1 MDNFG
6 RNWFAFTFPP
16 PLYLLSSNFNF
27 GFFSPRRT
35 REKFVL
41 LVLFNK
47 NIYREKIPLQ
57 MKFQRRIA
65 LYTPPEGAMKFNEN
79 WRELWNFPNFPVP
92 ARLKISNENGK
103 RL

>member
-1 MDNFG
+1 MEEIDLHLHF
-6 RNWFAFTFPP
+6 
-16 PLYLLSSNFNF
+16 LLLFISYRVILISD
-27 GFFSPRRT
+27 FFLQGT

-79 WRELWNFPNFPVP
+79 WREL
-92 ARLKISNENGK
+92 
-103 RL
+103 